1 MKKTA
6 IRTIPDMNLK
16 TAIVAALLVASLGV
30 GTTPSLA
37 EQGIAWQS
45 LSQEEQTVLRKHQRD
60 WPNMSR
66 QEQTRLLRGARKYL
80 DLPPEKR
87 EAVESKRDQYRQ
99 MSPKE
104 REQLRKRYSKQKD
117 NR

>member
-6 IRTIPDMNLK
+6 NRTIHDMNLK
-16 TAIVAALLVASLGV
+16 NAIVAALLAASLGV
-30 GTTPSLA
+30 GTTPLLA

-66 QEQTRLLRGARKYL
+66 QEQTHLLQGARKYL
-80 DLPPEKR
+80 ALPPEKR
-87 EAVESKRDQYRQ
+87 EAVKSKRDQYRK

-104 REQLRKRYSKQKD
+104 REQLRERYSKQKND
-117 NR
+117 R